1 MKARRCPAS
10 EAKGKPMG
18 MTDTCVILGFFPTV
32 DGDQEQGPLLSMGGG
47 RAPKIPVMRQRDSL
61 QLERMGAIISIF
73 LELKE
78 NILLLQATSV
88 WMLTKQ

>member
-1 MKARRCPAS
+1 MKSRRCPAS
-10 EAKGKPMG
+10 EVKGKPMG
-18 MTDTCVILGFFPTV
+18 MTDTCVILGFFPKV
-32 DGDQEQGPLLSMGGG
+32 DEEQEQGPLISVGGG

-78 NILLLQATSV
+78 NTLLLQAASV